1 MKSVTAKQT
10 FNLVSIGHRGV
21 GKTVFLAG
29 SYAELHGDSWTKV
42 LPELSTSWQHLWF
55 DCQDSQVQ
63 SNIDSIHS
71 YIAQSGQYPPP
82 TLRATNFSFSL
93 KRQRWSRTQTL
104 CHFHWWDIPGE
115 ICTIHNREFRALVS
129 SSHGCCVFIDAYAL
143 VHNKAYLQVLK
154 ESIKQVMEI
163 VSLVH
168 LHDLQYPFGLILTK
182 CDLLNTSCLHE
193 QLQPA
198 LQPMTASL
206 KAVNAYYRTF
216 YSLIPIVQTSSAASL
231 RPTGAAAPLLWLVWE
246 LSQQCY
252 SSWLHNQRRLVLR
265 LWSNGSQPLQKP
277 SESQLHD
284 RFTATKQKQRLGLSS
299 LTITS
304 SKCWVLV
311 LAILALVGIFGL
323 IYPQLHRSKSINN
336 ENPKILMP

>member
-1 MKSVTAKQT
+1 MKSVTTKQT

-29 SYAELHGDSWTKV
+29 SYAELHGNSWTEV
-42 LPELSTSWQHLWF
+42 LPPSTSQQHLWF
-55 DCQDSQVQ
+55 DCQDSQAQ
-63 SNIDSIHS
+63 SNIDSIYS

-82 TLRATNFSFSL
+82 TLRTTNFSFSL

-115 ICTIHNREFRALVS
+115 ICTIHNREFRTLVS

-163 VSLVH
+163 VNLVH
-168 LHDLQYPFGLILTK
+168 LHDSHYPFGLILTK
-182 CDLLNTSCLHE
+182 CDLLNPSCLHQ

-216 YSLIPIVQTSSAASL
+216 YSLIPIVQTSDAASL

-246 LSQQCY
+246 LSQQY
-252 SSWLHNQRRLVLR
+252 HSSWLRDRHLVLR
-265 LWSNGSQPLQKP
+265 LWSNGSQPFQKP
-277 SESQLHD
+277 IERQLQNLV
-284 RFTATKQKQRLGLSS
+284 TATKPKQQLSLSS

-304 SKCWVLV
+304 SKYWVIVLV
-311 LAILALVGIFGL
+311 ILTLVGIFGL
-323 IYPQLHRSKSINN
+323 IYPQLYRSESIDN
-336 ENPKILMP
+336 ENSKVLMP